1 MSKNKE
7 PSNQHLGVLVVDDE
21 EVFRERLCRALRERG
36 WETYQTGKG
45 HETLE
50 IVSKMS
56 PDLVL
61 LDLKMPEISGLDLI
75 EGIKHLD
82 STITVV
88 ILTGYGSIATAMQG
102 FRLGADHY
110 LGKPVDADQIL
121 AAYQEVQAGLPGK
134 TVPATVP
141 TLARVE
147 WEHIQRVLSDCSGNI
162 SQAAKLLGIHR
173 RSLQRKL
180 MKYPPER

>member
-1 MSKNKE
+1 MCCRHGIASETACPKIRIQPICTWAFWWWTTKK
-7 PSNQHLGVLVVDDE
+7 L
-21 EVFRERLCRALRERG
+21 FRDRLCRALRERG
-36 WETYQTGKG
+36 WETYQTGNG

-50 IVSKMS
+50 IVSKVS

-61 LDLKMPEISGLDLI
+61 LDLKMPEIGGLDLI
-75 EGIKHLD
+75 EGIKRLD
-82 STITVV
+82 STITIV

-121 AAYQEVQAGLPGK
+121 AAYQEVQIGLPGK
-134 TVPATVP
+134 TLPATTVP

-147 WEHIQRVLSDCSGNI
+147 WEHIQRVLRPI
-162 SQAAKLLGIHR
+162 
-173 RSLQRKL
+173 
-180 MKYPPER
+180 MP